1 LKRQIKEINKED
13 EMLETDIEGQE
24 KALKK
29 LEDKIKK
36 VQPAA
41 HFTIKKSKTGRNT

>member
-1 LKRQIKEINKED
+1 MLK
-13 EMLETDIEGQE
+13 TDIEGQE

-36 VQPAA
+36 VRPAA
-41 HFTIKKSKTGRNT
+41 HFTIKESKTGRNT